1 METRAAGV
9 REETGVL
16 LIAHGTRDPEG
27 AAEARQ
33 FMEAVRNRLPFQ
45 RPWLSIEPAF
55 LELTSPDIGTAVRTL
70 AERRVCRVL
79 VCPLLLFTAGH
90 MRRDI
95 PAQLAAAKQGLQ
107 HLAADLRFE
116 VMPAV
121 GVDER
126 FAQVA
131 ARRIHDASPA
141 GIHGR
146 GGAAVLLSRGNHD
159 PNAWQDLVTV
169 ARRVEEYS
177 GVRPVIPAS
186 LTGLGSRLEAALD
199 AAADTG
205 ARLITVMPY
214 LWFTGLLS
222 KALPAQVQSWRER
235 HPGIAVH
242 VSRHLGVDDELV
254 RVISERIRTR
264 LLGGGG

>member
-1 METRAAGV
+1 MGARASGV
-9 REETGVL
+9 RAETGVL

-27 AAEARQ
+27 AAEARR
-33 FMEAVRNRLPFQ
+33 FMEAVGKRLRLQ
-45 RPWLSIEPAF
+45 RPWLSIEPSF
-55 LELTSPDIGTAVRTL
+55 LELASPDIGAAVRAL
-70 AERRVCRVL
+70 AERRVRRVL
-79 VCPLLLFTAGH
+79 VCPLFLFTAGH
-90 MRRDI
+90 MQRDI

-107 HLAADLRFE
+107 HLAAHLRFE

-131 ARRIHDASPA
+131 ARRIHDAWSA
-141 GIHGR
+141 GVHGR
-146 GGAAVLLSRGNHD
+146 GGAAVLLSSGNHD

-199 AAADTG
+199 AAVDIG
-205 ARLITVMPY
+205 ARSATVVPY

-235 HPGIAVH
+235 HPGISVH

-254 RVISERIRTR
+254 RVISERIHTR
-264 LLGGGG
+264 LLGGSG